1 MTARLANLAGRAVLV
16 SEGRALDVEQRSGG
30 RLPADPM
37 EVLARWD
44 EFCAF
49 AQEERAS
56 DADAVFDAARAGPP
70 VPRPAKVFGV
80 GLNYRSH
87 AEEAKLDVPDE
98 PLIFTKFPN
107 CICGPHAQVVLSSNR
122 VDYEAELVAVIGR
135 PGRAVTS

>member
-16 SEGRALDVEQRSGG
+16 SEGRALDVEERSEG

-37 EVLARWD
+37 EVLARWED
-44 EFCAF
+44 LCAF
-49 AQEERAS
+49 AQELRAS
-56 DADAVFDAARAGPP
+56 DTDLTCDAARAGPP

-98 PLIFTKFPN
+98 PLIFTGTPAG
-107 CICGPHAQVVLSSNR
+107 IGGVRGIYLAEGDTIVSSVEGVGSLENR
-122 VDYEAELVAVIGR
+122 CVAG
-135 PGRAVTS
+135 A